1 MDERIPLGTS
11 ALLCGESPGTIRAIV
26 SEYMRNIGVR
36 EGKERR
42 VNLWETAALR
52 TVTEFT
58 SSTITLKQAAQRVS
72 GLLPF
77 LRQIVEGKLG
87 GEKKGY
93 VYAVECW
100 GLIGG
105 VHKREGYI
113 VEGQQALGLC
123 CAEATSLG
131 WPNLRVLNLS
141 HVLAEVGHGW
151 SIAVNGLE
159 LARALLEDTIQG
171 RAEGE
176 QELARAIFN
185 EMAARLDPLGD
196 RRPKAPEHASWR
208 MGMPVSPAGATEQAA
223 A

>member
-1 MDERIPLGTS
+1 MDDRISLGTS
-11 ALLCGESPGTIRAIV
+11 ALVCGESPGTFRALI
-26 SEYMRNIGVR
+26 SEYLPNLGVR

-42 VNLWETAALR
+42 INVWETAALR

-72 GLLPF
+72 GLLPV

-87 GEKKGY
+87 KKGY

-105 VHKREGYI
+105 AHKREGYI
-113 VEGQQALGLC
+113 VEGQQDLGLC

-131 WPNLRVLNLS
+131 WPNVRVLNLS
-141 HVLAEVGHGW
+141 HVLAEVAHGW
-151 SIAVNGLE
+151 SIAVNGPE
-159 LARALLEDTIQG
+159 MARALLENTLQG
-171 RAEGE
+171 KTEGE
-176 QELARAIFN
+176 QELARSIFA

-196 RRPKAPEHASWR
+196 RRPKAPERTNWQ
-208 MGMPVSPAGATEQAA
+208 MGGPSRPAHTAQRAA
-223 A
+223 